1 MCFYAVVSVTQ
12 CVSLCAS
19 VCLRASVCR
28 CGLYHYL
35 CYCICVIVCV
45 IVYNVSS
52 EMEESSSYLKSILV
66 IRLVCRQPKI
76 YFLFSKCWILSS
88 IIVEIVRLV
97 IICNSFWEKIKVC
110 KTKSVFVFCI
120 HNFQFLTASQY
131 SQYLRLFRRFLNLSV
146 QLPKRFVY
154 ITDRVEIVSYRWV

>member
-1 MCFYAVVSVTQ
+1 MCFYVFVSVTQ

-19 VCLRASVCR
+19 VCLRTSVCR

-76 YFLFSKCWILSS
+76 YFLFSKYWILSS

-97 IICNSFWEKIKVC
+97 IICNSFWRKIRYLLRK
-110 KTKSVFVFCI
+110 KLKFVKQ
-120 HNFQFLTASQY
+120 N
-131 SQYLRLFRRFLNLSV
+131 QYLY
-146 QLPKRFVY
+146 FVY
-154 ITDRVEIVSYRWV
+154 IISIF